1 MDDDQPREKRKKIED
16 SSGHKEERP
25 EKRKAVDL
33 KAIREEHEKQKAGEG
48 SSRKADLERMQE
60 DLRALKKRIGEDSE
74 SDSDDDDKYRRRR
87 KGAVYLE
94 EEMAKYKRGRGRA
107 ATRHSAK
114 GRRGDDE
121 DLLRDLGK
129 FSQKVLAMGDDD
141 GAGKERD
148 DDGLEVDDVGW
159 MRHAL
164 KFEEEKSDETRRA
177 EEEYTVSCTTAFGLT
192 VRSSI
197 LELKH
202 ARSRRRRRTLNTELG
217 IATSSNLCELSAH
230 CMVAA
235 PRCNA
240 TYDTTRASSLRT
252 VSLRHAPATVR
263 QIYGASLLRTARR
276 QAQFALAYRL

>member
-1 MDDDQPREKRKKIED
+1 MVATAAADEGKPREKRKKTED
-16 SSGHKEERP
+16 SEPKEERA

-74 SDSDDDDKYRRRR
+74 SDSDDEKYRRRR

-94 EEMAKYKRGRGRA
+94 EEMAKYKKGRGRA

-129 FSQKVLAMGDDD
+129 FSQKVLAMGDDS
-141 GAGKERD
+141 GAKDTDE
-148 DDGLEVDDVGW
+148 DGLEVDDDVGW

-177 EEEYTVSCTTAFGLT
+177 EDEYTVSGAFGCADT
-192 VRSSI
+192 QVIDPRA
-197 LELKH
+197 K
-202 ARSRRRRRTLNTELG
+202 ARE
-217 IATSSNLCELSAH
+217 IAKKEEDAKQ
-230 CMVAA
+230 
-235 PRCNA
+235 
-240 TYDTTRASSLRT
+240 RA
-252 VSLRHAPATVR
+252 RHR
-263 QIYGASLLRTARR
+263 D
-276 QAQFALAYRL
+276 